1 MFLAIDI
8 DPNIYLMLYSFSVTI
23 NLSIPN
29 VHQKNLLFC
38 HRTQAIVL
46 HHMFLII
53 IFSLVLLV
61 EIFLYQAYYYD
72 GTSPHHD
79 QDQ

>member
-8 DPNIYLMLYSFSVTI
+8 DPNIYLMPYRFSVTI

-46 HHMFLII
+46 HHMFFNNYLEFSIACGN
-53 IFSLVLLV
+53 IFIPSILL
-61 EIFLYQAYYYD
+61 
-72 GTSPHHD
+72 
-79 QDQ
+79 